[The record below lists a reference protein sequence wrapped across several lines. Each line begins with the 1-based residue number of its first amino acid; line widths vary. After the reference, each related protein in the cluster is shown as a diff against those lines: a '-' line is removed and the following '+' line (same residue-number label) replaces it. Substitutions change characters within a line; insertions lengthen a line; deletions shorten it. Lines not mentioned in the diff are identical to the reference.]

1 MENQFAESHLID
13 YSGYV
18 YIICHTEE
26 EKMKKRISMLLLAGV
41 LTLSQTGPVLAAD
54 VLARPAGERSKIAGE
69 GYTANLGTV
78 TTSTNYGAKFSI
90 YAPDDS
96 GYTRLSGCR
105 VLEGDETWREGED
118 YMISSD
124 GESGSYSPLE
134 VTVIQSCLQR
144 LNQEISAQG
153 EKYSIG
159 IITPYRAQLEL
170 IRNRLK
176 QIPLSHIE
184 VDINTVDAFQGS
196 QRDIIIYSTVRSSNQ
211 RRIGFLK
218 EEARLNVAFSRA
230 KRALII
236 VGDGKFLRNP
246 RIPGNRFPY
255 VISYMQEHPEFCQE
269 INIKEFTNAV

>member
-1 MENQFAESHLID
+1 
-13 YSGYV
+13 
-18 YIICHTEE
+18 
-26 EKMKKRISMLLLAGV
+26 MLNNRAITWL
-41 LTLSQTGPVLAAD
+41 
-54 VLARPAGERSKIAGE
+54 
-69 GYTANLGTV
+69 
-78 TTSTNYGAKFSI
+78 TTSNAGSVRFEQSVGHQR
-90 YAPDDS
+90 
-96 GYTRLSGCR
+96 GY
-105 VLEGDETWREGED
+105 
-118 YMISSD
+118 INH
-124 GESGSYSPLE
+124 LE

-246 RIPGNRFPY
+246 RIPGNPLSLCDQLYAGASRILSGNRY
-255 VISYMQEHPEFCQE
+255 KGVYKCCLNGKKML
-269 INIKEFTNAV
+269 INTFSAAFRL